1 MAAVD
6 ALSTLI
12 EELKVSLKTL
22 NSDAVGTDLMAA
34 LHNTKQLPDKKMAG
48 LAAEAV
54 NLVGKL
60 DLLLQPGHLVLADH
74 FLGTSGLLSVYV
86 LTLCRCSTLEL

>member
-22 NSDAVGTDLMAA
+22 NSDAVRTDLMAA
-34 LHNTKQLPDKKMAG
+34 LHNTQQLPDKKTAG

-54 NLVGKL
+54 DLLSEL

-74 FLGTSGLLSVYV
+74 FLGTSSLLSVY
-86 LTLCRCSTLEL
+86 LF